1 MVTSRLNEVQQQLEE
16 RAHRFWELPTGTLNV
31 VINFLEAR
39 MLDLSMGSIASED
52 YAPQDYLLHKGGYK
66 ELEGLVDRLR
76 EVLSERERR
85 LELEKEESA

>member
-31 VINFLEAR
+31 VVNFLEAR

-52 YAPQDYLLHKGGYK
+52 YAPQDYLLQKGAYK

-76 EVLSERERR
+76 QLLSERQRQ
-85 LELEKEESA
+85 LEAEQEENT